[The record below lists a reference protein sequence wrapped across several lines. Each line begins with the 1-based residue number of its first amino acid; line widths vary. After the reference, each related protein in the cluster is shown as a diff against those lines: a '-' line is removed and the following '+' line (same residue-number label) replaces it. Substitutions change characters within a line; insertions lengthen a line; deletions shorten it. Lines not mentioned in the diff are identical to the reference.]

1 MTSGDWDS
9 RYAAADAAPVW
20 SVEPNAW
27 VAETL
32 EDLPPGRAVDLGAG
46 EGRNALWLASR
57 GWTVEAVDF
66 SAVGLAR
73 GAQRAEGLGLSV
85 VWTTAD
91 AAGWTPSGPLDLVLL
106 SYLHLDEPILTTLL
120 ARAAGW
126 LAPGGTLAVIGH
138 HRDNIAHGVGG
149 PQEPGIL
156 YTEDLLRAGAESL
169 EIQTVGRKLR
179 EVGGADRPAIDAV
192 LVARRAAPAADGPT
206 V

>member
-1 MTSGDWDS
+1 MDSMTSDDWDS
-9 RYAAADAAPVW
+9 RYAAAAPVW

-32 EDLPPGRAVDLGAG
+32 GDLPPGRAVDLGAG

-57 GWTVEAVDF
+57 GWAVEAVDF

-73 GAQRAEGLGLSV
+73 GAERARDLGLSV
-85 VWTTAD
+85 GWTTAD
-91 AAGWTPSGPLDLVLL
+91 AAGWIPAGPLDLVLL
-106 SYLHLDEPILTTLL
+106 SYLHLDEPVITGLL
-120 ARAAGW
+120 ERASGW

-149 PQEPGIL
+149 PREPGIL
-156 YTEDLLRAGAESL
+156 YTDDLLRAGAESL
-169 EIQTVGRKLR
+169 EITTVGRVLR
-179 EVGGADRPAIDAV
+179 DVSGADRPAIDAV
-192 LVARRAAPAADGPT
+192 LVARRPAAT